1 MRAIFFF
8 FLPFFFFLGLETYGL
23 NATNQNYKTGYQPI
37 VASPPLPR
45 IKPNPKPFSNIT
57 SSENQ
62 IYNKAI
68 TFAERGDWRK
78 LKGLKHLNENTH
90 LEKVLLWLKL
100 RHSTTRDGFGLITRF
115 LKQNPYWPERNQLIQ
130 QAELLLSSKKS
141 PTSVIDWFS
150 KYSPRTT
157 EAHFQW
163 IRALEMIND
172 KENLNQAVL
181 SLWKTKILSQRQQRF
196 LIKKYERII
205 TPKIIWQRL
214 DWLLWKGYIRSSQRM
229 YPHVTQNQRHLAE
242 ARLRLRHLMG
252 AVDPAIKK
260 VPLELRTD
268 DGLVFERLRWRQ
280 RKGMM
285 EKARELYW
293 NIPREQKYPQLWWRE
308 RSRQIR
314 YLLKQNDFD
323 TAFLLA
329 RLHLQK
335 EGRYYAEAHWLAG
348 WIALRYADKPEQ
360 ASTYF
365 LEMYDRVKTPV
376 SKSRASYWAGRA
388 FEQNNNS
395 LNANK
400 WFEVAAKHSTT
411 FYGQLANRKLGK
423 MGNRF
428 PKERSNDSKTDGASY
443 ITELVDIAIFL
454 KDIGKTDLAT
464 KFLKT
469 ASRNASNYA
478 QVAPII
484 SGALKINKPHLAVYA
499 ARRAARKGIYFISA
513 SYPKPAV
520 YDTSQVEKAL
530 IYSVIRQESNF
541 DPRAESY
548 KGALGLM
555 QLMPATAKSVAKS
568 LHVDFNKERLTSDH
582 NYNIKLGASYLSSLI
597 EKYEGSYP
605 LAIAAYNAGP
615 HNVNKW
621 IKRLGNPTQNDVDL
635 IDWIER
641 IPFGETRNY
650 VQRVLENLT
659 VYRELI
665 SKRRLK

>member
-1 MRAIFFF
+1 M
-8 FLPFFFFLGLETYGL
+8 
-23 NATNQNYKTGYQPI
+23 
-37 VASPPLPR
+37 
-45 IKPNPKPFSNIT
+45 
-57 SSENQ
+57 
-62 IYNKAI
+62 
-68 TFAERGDWRK
+68 K
-78 LKGLKHLNENTH
+78 LKGLKHPTENTH
-90 LEKVLLWLKL
+90 LKKILLWLKL
-100 RHSTTRDGFGLITRF
+100 RHSTSRDGFGSIARF

-130 QAELLLSSKKS
+130 QAELLLSPEKS
-141 PTSVIDWFS
+141 PTSAVDWFS

-157 EAHFQW
+157 DAHFKW
-163 IRALEMIND
+163 IRALEIIND
-172 KENLNQAVL
+172 KENLDKVVL
-181 SLWKTKILSQRQQRF
+181 SLWKTRILSRRQQRV
-196 LIKKYERII
+196 LIKKYKRII
-205 TPKIIWQRL
+205 TPEIIWQRL

-229 YPHVTQNQRHLAE
+229 YPHVTQNQRRLAE

-252 AVDPAIKK
+252 SVDPAIKR

-268 DGLVFERLRWRQ
+268 NGLVFERLRWRQ

-293 NIPREQKYPQLWWRE
+293 DIPREQKYPRLWWRE

-314 YLLKQNDFD
+314 YLLKQNNFD

-329 RLHLQK
+329 QLHLQK
-335 EGRYYAEAHWLAG
+335 EGRYYAEAQWLAG
-348 WIALRYADKPEQ
+348 WIALRYANKPEQ

-365 LEMYDRVKTPV
+365 LEMYDRVQTPV

-395 LNANK
+395 LNAKK

-411 FYGQLANRKLGK
+411 FYGQLANKKLGK
-423 MGNRF
+423 TGNRL
-428 PKERSNDSKTDGASY
+428 PKKQSNDSKTDRASN
-443 ITELVDIAIFL
+443 ISELVNIAIFL
-454 KDIGKTDLAT
+454 KEIGKTDLAV

-469 ASRNASNYA
+469 ASRHASSYG
-478 QVAPII
+478 QVSPII
-484 SGALKINKPHLAVYA
+484 SGALKINIPHLAVYA

-513 SYPKPAV
+513 SYPKPAL

-530 IYSVIRQESNF
+530 IYSIVRQESNF
-541 DPRAESY
+541 DPQAESY

-555 QLMPATAKSVAKS
+555 QLMPATAKAVAVS
-568 LHVDFNKERLTSDH
+568 LNIEFDKERLKSDH
-582 NYNIKLGASYLSSLI
+582 NYNIKLGASYLRSLI
-597 EKYEGSYP
+597 KKYDGSYP

-621 IKRLGNPTQNDVDL
+621 IKRVGNPIQNDVDL

-641 IPFGETRNY
+641 IPYGETRNY

-659 VYRELI
+659 IYRELI
-665 SKRRLK
+665 LKPTSIN

>member
-1 MRAIFFF
+1 M
-8 FLPFFFFLGLETYGL
+8 
-23 NATNQNYKTGYQPI
+23 
-37 VASPPLPR
+37 
-45 IKPNPKPFSNIT
+45 
-57 SSENQ
+57 
-62 IYNKAI
+62 
-68 TFAERGDWRK
+68 K
-78 LKGLKHLNENTH
+78 LKGLKHPTENTH
-90 LEKVLLWLKL
+90 LKKILLWLKL
-100 RHSTTRDGFGLITRF
+100 RHSTSRDGFGSIARF

-130 QAELLLSSKKS
+130 RAELLLSPEKS
-141 PTSVIDWFS
+141 PTSAVDWFS

-157 EAHFQW
+157 DAHFKW
-163 IRALEMIND
+163 IRALEIIKD
-172 KENLNQAVL
+172 KENLDRVVL
-181 SLWKTKILSQRQQRF
+181 SLWKTRILSRRQQRV
-196 LIKKYERII
+196 LIKKYKRII
-205 TPKIIWQRL
+205 TPEIIWQRL

-229 YPHVTQNQRHLAE
+229 YPHVTQNQRRLAE

-252 AVDPAIKK
+252 SVDPAIKR

-268 DGLVFERLRWRQ
+268 NGLVFERLRWRQ

-293 NIPREQKYPQLWWRE
+293 NIPREQKYPRLWWRE

-314 YLLKQNDFD
+314 YLLKQNNFD

-329 RLHLQK
+329 QLHLQK
-335 EGRYYAEAHWLAG
+335 EGRYYAEAQWLAG
-348 WIALRYADKPEQ
+348 WIALRYANRPEQ

-365 LEMYDRVKTPV
+365 LEMYDRVQTPV

-395 LNANK
+395 LNAKK

-411 FYGQLANRKLGK
+411 FYGQLANKKLGK
-423 MGNRF
+423 TGNRL
-428 PKERSNDSKTDGASY
+428 PKKRSNDSKTDRASN
-443 ITELVDIAIFL
+443 ISELVNIAIFL
-454 KDIGKTDLAT
+454 KEIGKTDLAV

-469 ASRNASNYA
+469 ASRHASSYE
-478 QVAPII
+478 QVSPII

-513 SYPKPAV
+513 SYPKPAL

-530 IYSVIRQESNF
+530 IYSIVRQESNF
-541 DPRAESY
+541 DPQAESY

-555 QLMPATAKSVAKS
+555 QLMPATAKAVAVS
-568 LHVDFNKERLTSDH
+568 LNIEFDKERLKSDH
-582 NYNIKLGASYLSSLI
+582 NYNIKLGASYLRSLI
-597 EKYEGSYP
+597 KKYDGSYP

-621 IKRLGNPTQNDVDL
+621 IKRVGNPIQNDVDL

-641 IPFGETRNY
+641 IPYRETRNY

-659 VYRELI
+659 IYRELI
-665 SKRRLK
+665 LKPTSIN